1 MRKSTALILLITV
14 FFLTEGNC
22 TFCFAADAANAG
34 AVAAAKGASPQLSP
48 RDVQPTQ
55 PINSKELRQ
64 GDAGEDQE
72 TDDDHAKGED
82 PPQRDEDQDDEEDRD
97 QQEDQTQAE
106 AIA

>member
-1 MRKSTALILLITV
+1 MQKSTALVLLTTV
-14 FFLTEGNC
+14 FFLTEEGC

-34 AVAAAKGASPQLSP
+34 AVAAAKGASPQPSP
-48 RDVQPTQ
+48 RDVHMQ
-55 PINSKELRQ
+55 PINSKEQRQ

-82 PPQRDEDQDDEEDRD
+82 PPQRDEDQDDEEDRN
-97 QQEDQTQAE
+97 QHEDQTQAE